1 MSSTITQ
8 PEVRSSSLPWWT
20 LVVFTVVLAS
30 EVIWYP
36 DLASFVSR
44 VMLKQGDAGSE
55 IDYYRYFYVLPGA
68 LALEVI
74 VVVAAIVARKR
85 RRHLFAVVWGAWG
98 LDVFLAG
105 LSLWRY
111 FTATAA
117 AERYRG
123 I

>member
-1 MSSTITQ
+1 MTQ
-8 PEVRSSSLPWWT
+8 LDERFGPWPSWA
-20 LVVFTVVLAS
+20 LVAFTFVLAG

-44 VMLKQGDAGSE
+44 VILKQGDAGSG

-68 LALEVI
+68 LVLEVI
-74 VVVAAIVARKR
+74 VVVAAIVARNR

-98 LDVFLAG
+98 LDVLLAG
-105 LSLWRY
+105 LSLWTY

-117 AERYRG
+117 AER
-123 I
+123 